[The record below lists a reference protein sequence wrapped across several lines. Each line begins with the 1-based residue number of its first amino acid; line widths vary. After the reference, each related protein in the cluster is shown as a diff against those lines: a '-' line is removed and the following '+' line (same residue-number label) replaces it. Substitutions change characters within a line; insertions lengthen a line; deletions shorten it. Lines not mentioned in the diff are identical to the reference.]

1 MNKLQIFK
9 NDTFEVRAILEDGTV
24 LFDAETVARCL
35 GFTQTQNKNGK
46 LYTSTRWETINAH
59 LENHFPIKLGKGDM
73 IPEPMVYKLAFKASN
88 ETAEKFQDWLAIDV
102 IPQIRKTGNYMPDA
116 SDLSPHLQL
125 MNALV
130 AQMNQ
135 EALSRQKLQSQ
146 VEETRELLEVAKE
159 EIQEMRE
166 VVELKPFDNWR
177 ETTNSLIN
185 KICQKTGDYKDT
197 RHKIYDAL
205 NTRARVDIK
214 RRLENMRARMVYA
227 GSSKSKAD
235 GLTYLDV
242 IAEDKKLI
250 EIYTAIVKEM
260 AIKKGVN

>member
-1 MNKLQIFK
+1 MDKLQIFK
-9 NDTFEVRAILEDGTV
+9 NSEFGEVRTV
-24 LFDAETVARCL
+24 IIENEPWFVAKDVADALKYSETNAM
-35 GFTQTQNKNGK
+35 
-46 LYTSTRWETINAH
+46 TRRLDDE
-59 LENHFPIKLGKGDM
+59 
-73 IPEPMVYKLAFKASN
+73 
-88 ETAEKFQDWLAIDV
+88 DV
-102 IPQIRKTGNYMPDA
+102 ISTKLTDMNMRSTLINESGLYAAVIGSQLPSAKKFKRWITSEVLPQIRKTGTYIP
-116 SDLSPHLQL
+116 DLSALSPELQL
-125 MNALV
+125 MNAIV
-130 AQMNQ
+130 AQMSKDAIHLARLQ
-135 EALSRQKLQSQ
+135 EESSR
-146 VEETRELLEVAKE
+146 AIE
-159 EIQEMRE
+159 EIQEIRE
-166 VVELKPFDNWR
+166 VVEIKPFDNWR

-260 AIKKGVN
+260 AIKKGVQ

>member
-1 MNKLQIFK
+1 MDKLQIFK
-9 NDTFEVRAILEDGTV
+9 NSEFGEVRTVIIENEPWFVAKDVADALEYS
-24 LFDAETVARCL
+24 ETNAM
-35 GFTQTQNKNGK
+35 
-46 LYTSTRWETINAH
+46 TRRLDDE
-59 LENHFPIKLGKGDM
+59 
-73 IPEPMVYKLAFKASN
+73 
-88 ETAEKFQDWLAIDV
+88 DV
-102 IPQIRKTGNYMPDA
+102 ISTKLTDMNMRSTLINESGLYAAVIGSQLPSAKKFKRWITSEVLPQIRKTGTYIP
-116 SDLSPHLQL
+116 DLSALSPELQL
-125 MNALV
+125 MNAIV
-130 AQMNQ
+130 AQMSKDAIQ
-135 EALSRQKLQSQ
+135 LAKLQ
-146 VEETRELLEVAKE
+146 EESSRAIE
-159 EIQEMRE
+159 EIQEIRE
-166 VVELKPFDNWR
+166 VVEIKPFDNWR
-177 ETTNSLIN
+177 ETTNGLIN

-242 IAEDKKLI
+242 IAEDNKLI

>member
-1 MNKLQIFK
+1 MDKLQIFK
-9 NDTFEVRAILEDGTV
+9 NSEFGEVRTV
-24 LFDAETVARCL
+24 IIENEPWFVAKDVADALKYSETNAM
-35 GFTQTQNKNGK
+35 
-46 LYTSTRWETINAH
+46 TRRLDDE
-59 LENHFPIKLGKGDM
+59 
-73 IPEPMVYKLAFKASN
+73 
-88 ETAEKFQDWLAIDV
+88 DV
-102 IPQIRKTGNYMPDA
+102 ISTKLTDMNMRSTLINESGLYAAVIGSQLPSAKKFKRWITSEVLPQIRKTGTYIP
-116 SDLSPHLQL
+116 DLSALSPELQL
-125 MNALV
+125 MNAIV
-130 AQMNQ
+130 AQMSKDAIQ
-135 EALSRQKLQSQ
+135 LAKLQ
-146 VEETRELLEVAKE
+146 EESSRAIE
-159 EIQEMRE
+159 EIQEIRE
-166 VVELKPFDNWR
+166 VVEIKPFDNWR

-242 IAEDKKLI
+242 IAEDNKLI